1 MWAGA
6 SAALQTWHA
15 PRTPARLTIYGWLTL
30 AERARS
36 GLGALYRRWPNKR
49 ALVLAAL
56 GSLTTHALPA
66 STGDSAEDVLALV
79 EEIATAVASPQAR
92 LMMTLLVG
100 PDKELAEALRAANL
114 APQLEHLRERLRAAL
129 GDVDDLNARTELGPA
144 LISFRGLVLGRKV
157 TLLELREDILPQLL
171 RSS

>member
-1 MWAGA
+1 MGGCVGR
-6 SAALQTWHA
+6 A
-15 PRTPARLTIYGWLTL
+15 PNLACPADARSIDDLRVADVG
-30 AERARS
+30 RAREVWARR
-36 GLGALYRRWPNKR
+36 ALPRWPNKR

-157 TLLELREDILPQLL
+157 TFLELREDILPQLL

>member
-1 MWAGA
+1 
-6 SAALQTWHA
+6 
-15 PRTPARLTIYGWLTL
+15 
-30 AERARS
+30 
-36 GLGALYRRWPNKR
+36 
-49 ALVLAAL
+49 
-56 GSLTTHALPA
+56 
-66 STGDSAEDVLALV
+66 
-79 EEIATAVASPQAR
+79 
-92 LMMTLLVG
+92 MMTLLVG

-114 APQLEHLRERLRAAL
+114 APQLEHLRERLGAAL

>member
-1 MWAGA
+1 
-6 SAALQTWHA
+6 
-15 PRTPARLTIYGWLTL
+15 LTIYGWLTL

-100 PDKELAEALRAANL
+100 SDKELAEALRAAKL
-114 APQLEHLRERLRAAL
+114 PQLEHLRERLRAAL